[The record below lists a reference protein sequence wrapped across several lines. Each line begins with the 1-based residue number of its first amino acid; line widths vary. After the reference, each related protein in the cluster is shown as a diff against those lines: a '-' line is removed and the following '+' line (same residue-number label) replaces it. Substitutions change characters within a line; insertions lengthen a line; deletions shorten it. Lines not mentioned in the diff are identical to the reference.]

1 MTPRNG
7 RQSRLITK
15 MVPPAG
21 KLNGTTNNT
30 VNAIFMQLYSVEIK
44 MSNIRKGEI
53 VMTTEEFFKKKV
65 EQAMEKIEKEREKK
79 EFTGFVKQ
87 VDEHA
92 EQSGNAV
99 VYLEA
104 LNTDGE
110 GGTVSSY
117 VNGKTGVVLSMLT
130 DVLKNSIKNALPSG
144 MRMVVI
150 MRITSRLMKALDDN
164 E

>member
-1 MTPRNG
+1 MLTPRNG
-7 RQSRLITK
+7 CQSRLITK

-30 VNAIFMQLYSVEIK
+30 VNAIFMQLYSVETK
-44 MSNIRKGEI
+44 MSNIRKGET
-53 VMTTEEFFKKKV
+53 VMTEAEFKKKV
-65 EQAMEKIEKEREKK
+65 EQAMEKIKKEKEKK

-92 EQSGNAV
+92 EQSGNSV

-104 LNTDGE
+104 LTYDAE
-110 GGTVSSY
+110 GGNVSQY
-117 VNGKTGVVLSMLT
+117 INGTTDAVISMLT
-130 DVLKNSIKNALPSG
+130 HALEKIITRKFPRDK
-144 MRMVVI
+144 RMPAI
-150 MRITSRLMKALDDN
+150 IRISKQLMKALDDD